1 MAALEQF
8 LADAQATE
16 AFGARLAECCRGGLL
31 VFLHGDLGAGKT
43 TLVRGFLRAA
53 GCSGPVKSPTYT
65 LVEPY
70 AVSRGNIYHV
80 DLYRVSDEE
89 ELRYLGW
96 NEAADL
102 VVKGMERAIG
112 AGSTRRTQKPPRSL
126 LRPCTSTRIASPYL
140 VQLGSFASNL
150 LIDHVQVVGLGLGI
164 ITYRSRLGRS
174 RRNTLVGQA
183 ASLAPS
189 HRDN

>member
-70 AVSRGNIYHV
+70 SSQRGSFYHL
-80 DLYRVSDEE
+80 DLYRLSDAE
-89 ELRYLGW
+89 ELEWIGVR
-96 NEAADL
+96 DL
-102 VVKGMERAIG
+102 FDGEQICLIEWPEQG
-112 AGSTRRTQKPPRSL
+112 AGYLPAPALQLYLQPDGGGRR
-126 LRPCTSTRIASPYL
+126 LRLS
-140 VQLGSFASNL
+140 
-150 LIDHVQVVGLGLGI
+150 
-164 ITYRSRLGRS
+164 
-174 RRNTLVGQA
+174 A
-183 ASLAPS
+183 ASARGEEVVRCLG
-189 HRDN
+189 

>member
-70 AVSRGNIYHV
+70 SSQRGSFYHLA
-80 DLYRVSDEE
+80 LYRLSDAE
-89 ELRYLGW
+89 ELEWIGVRDLFDGEQVCLIEW
-96 NEAADL
+96 PERGAGFLPAADL
-102 VVKGMERAIG
+102 HVYLRLEDSGRRVRLA
-112 AGSTRRTQKPPRSL
+112 AASTR
-126 LRPCTSTRIASPYL
+126 
-140 VQLGSFASNL
+140 GE
-150 LIDHVQVVGLGLGI
+150 QVLHCL
-164 ITYRSRLGRS
+164 
-174 RRNTLVGQA
+174 
-183 ASLAPS
+183 
-189 HRDN
+189 D

>member
-70 AVSRGNIYHV
+70 SSQRGSFYHL
-80 DLYRVSDEE
+80 DLYRLSDPE
-89 ELRYLGW
+89 ELEWIGVRDLFDARQVCLIEWPEQGAGFLP
-96 NEAADL
+96 AADL
-102 VVKGMERAIG
+102 HVY
-112 AGSTRRTQKPPRSL
+112 
-126 LRPCTSTRIASPYL
+126 LRPANSGRR
-140 VQLGSFASNL
+140 VQL
-150 LIDHVQVVGLGLGI
+150 V
-164 ITYRSRLGRS
+164 
-174 RRNTLVGQA
+174 A
-183 ASLAPS
+183 ASARGERVL
-189 HRDN
+189 RCLD

>member
-70 AVSRGNIYHV
+70 SSQRGSFYHL
-80 DLYRVSDEE
+80 DLYRLSDPE
-89 ELRYLGW
+89 ELEWIGVRDLFDAEQVCLIEWPEQGDGFLP
-96 NEAADL
+96 AADL
-102 VVKGMERAIG
+102 HVYLQPENSGRRVRLA
-112 AGSTRRTQKPPRSL
+112 AGSARGERVL
-126 LRPCTSTRIASPYL
+126 HCL
-140 VQLGSFASNL
+140 
-150 LIDHVQVVGLGLGI
+150 D
-164 ITYRSRLGRS
+164 
-174 RRNTLVGQA
+174 
-183 ASLAPS
+183 
-189 HRDN
+189 